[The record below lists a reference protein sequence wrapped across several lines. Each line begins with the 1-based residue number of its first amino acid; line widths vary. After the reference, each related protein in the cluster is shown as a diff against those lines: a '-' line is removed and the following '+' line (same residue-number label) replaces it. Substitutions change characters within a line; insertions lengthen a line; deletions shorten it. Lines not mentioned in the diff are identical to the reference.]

1 MLELCGLSRGV
12 CMRWLGIAAVGFTLA
27 LSAPAGAEVVV
38 AINKSQQSMAVAI
51 NGTPTYRWTVTTG
64 APGRGTPNG
73 RFTAQRLA
81 RVYYS
86 KKFDD
91 APMPNS
97 VFFHGGYAI
106 HGTYEEAKLGSPVS
120 HGCVRLTRANAAT
133 LYALVSAHG
142 LPNTHIVITG
152 DTPRNAAPMAS
163 ERPVV

>member
-1 MLELCGLSRGV
+1 
-12 CMRWLGIAAVGFTLA
+12 
-27 LSAPAGAEVVV
+27 
-38 AINKSQQSMAVAI
+38 
-51 NGTPTYRWTVTTG
+51 VTTG
-64 APGRGTPNG
+64 APGRDTPNG

-106 HGTYEEAKLGSPVS
+106 HGTYEEAKLGTPVS
-120 HGCVRLTRANAAT
+120 HGCVRLTRANTAT
-133 LYALVSAHG
+133 LYVLVSAHG

-152 DTPRNAAPMAS
+152 DTPRRWRANGPSCKSRIVTPSRAAKGVTIRPMTRDTIRA
-163 ERPVV
+163 